1 MLLHCT
7 AAVAQRNTRPH
18 LRIPQLMQPL
28 EKVAVPAGSRRN
40 LHVAV
45 FMRKGWQPAIFV
57 LTGSSY
63 PSMQPLKE
71 YAKDDGTMYER
82 LAAQEYIDCLERAY
96 HQLTKRGESV
106 NVALLHDKATPHTA
120 RATKGWAEQNKLGP
134 LHVKQLPTDSPDLSP
149 LDSNYWG
156 VVKQALETAK
166 ARGSLSWDATCLAA
180 LDIMAKTKVDP
191 HILDVPLRLKACIS
205 SNGWHIDNALKKLK
219 QERKAA
225 QPVAGKRQ
233 IVQPQKARSAGK
245 KAKTQ

>member
-1 MLLHCT
+1 
-7 AAVAQRNTRPH
+7 
-18 LRIPQLMQPL
+18 MQPL

-134 LHVKQLPTDSPDLSP
+134 LHVKQLPTDSPD
-149 LDSNYWG
+149 
-156 VVKQALETAK
+156 
-166 ARGSLSWDATCLAA
+166 
-180 LDIMAKTKVDP
+180 P